1 MRPLIPEVTIST
13 QFFCGVDLAKHH
25 FSLHAVDDHGKVI
38 LHKSVSRA
46 KLLAKLANMPTMCIG
61 IEACSGAHYWAREF
75 NKLGHDTRIMA
86 AKYVGPYRTRGKN
99 DLNDAVA
106 ICDAVQRPNS
116 RFIPVKSPGTPS
128 DSRHSS
134 CT

>member
-1 MRPLIPEVTIST
+1 MST

-38 LHKSVSRA
+38 LHRSVSRA
-46 KLLAKLANMPTMCIG
+46 KLLATLANMPTMCIG

-86 AKYVGPYRTRGKN
+86 AKYVGPYRTKGKN

-106 ICDAVQRPNS
+106 ICDDVQRPNS
-116 RFIPVKSPGTPS
+116 RFIPVKSPE
-128 DSRHSS
+128 RQAILAIHRVREHWVN
-134 CT
+134 

>member
-1 MRPLIPEVTIST
+1 
-13 QFFCGVDLAKHH
+13 
-25 FSLHAVDDHGKVI
+25 
-38 LHKSVSRA
+38 
-46 KLLAKLANMPTMCIG
+46 MPTMCIG

-86 AKYVGPYRTRGKN
+86 AKYVGPYRTKEKN

-116 RFIPVKSPGTPS
+116 RFIPVKSPERQAILATH
-128 DSRHSS
+128 RVREHWVNER
-134 CT
+134 TAL